1 MASNVGRATC
11 GCNSGGHGGWNQE
24 WRAPLRQALDWLRDQ
39 LAPIFETRGK
49 EFLKNPWLA
58 RDEYIAVI
66 LDRAPETRAKF
77 FAQHAVRELNEAE
90 QTTVLRLL
98 EMQRHAM
105 LMFTSCGWFFDEIS
119 GLETVQVIQYAARAL
134 QLAHALAPEDLEPGF
149 CEILEQAK
157 SNIPANQNGR
167 VIYEKF
173 VKPAVMTRETVA
185 AHYAISSVF
194 EGYGPETRGFLPTPC
209 NSSTASSPPPATR
222 GWRLVASKSRSP

>member
-1 MASNVGRATC
+1 MARAA
-11 GCNSGGHGGWNQE
+11 
-24 WRAPLRQALDWLRDQ
+24 APGAR
-39 LAPIFETRGK
+39 
-49 EFLKNPWLA
+49 

-149 CEILEQAK
+149 LAILEQAK
-157 SNIPANQNGR
+157 SNIP
-167 VIYEKF
+167 K
-173 VKPAVMTRETVA
+173 TA
-185 AHYAISSVF
+185 ASF
-194 EGYGPETRGFLPTPC
+194 TK
-209 NSSTASSPPPATR
+209 NSSNR
-222 GWRLVASKSRSP
+222 R